1 MGRYLIRRLLQAAVI
16 IFIITIVSFAIISLS
31 TDPMAQYNN
40 NKNISAEDKARIA
53 ASMGLDQPIYVQYAV
68 WLGKILQGDLGVS
81 TTSKEPVSELI
92 VERLPKTLA
101 LMISAYFV
109 IITVSLILG
118 VFSAIKKYSA
128 GDNVITAFS
137 FIGFSM
143 PVFFIGLSLIYIFA
157 VQFKAWGLPYL
168 PTGTGMWDQ
177 KNPIEWARH
186 LILPVT
192 TLALISIAGYT
203 RYLRSGMLETLNQ
216 DYVRTARSKGL
227 SERAILWQH
236 ALKNAMLP
244 FITLVALELPLLFS
258 GALVTETVFSWPGM
272 GRLFWEYADKGDFNV
287 MMGILLIAA
296 VLVVIGQIIVDIGYT
311 FLDPRIKLA

>member
-1 MGRYLIRRLLQAAVI
+1 MGRYLVRRLIQGAVI
-16 IFIITIVSFAIISLS
+16 LIIITIVSFAIITLS

-53 ASMGLDQPIYVQYAV
+53 KSMGLDQPIYVQYVV
-68 WLGKILQGDLGVS
+68 WLGKALRGDLGLS
-81 TTSKEPVSELI
+81 TTSKEPVSSLI
-92 VERLPKTLA
+92 LDRLPKTLV
-101 LMISAYFV
+101 LMISAYIV
-109 IITVSLILG
+109 IIVVSLFLG
-118 VFSAIKKYSA
+118 VFSAVKKYSV
-128 GDNVITAFS
+128 GDNVVTAFS
-137 FIGFSM
+137 FVGFSM

-177 KNPIEWARH
+177 NNPVEWARH
-186 LILPVT
+186 LILPVA

-203 RYLRSGMLETLNQ
+203 RYLRSSMLETMNQ

-227 SERAILWQH
+227 SDRAVLWQH

-244 FITLVALELPLLFS
+244 FITLVALEVPLVFT

-272 GRLFWEYADKGDFNV
+272 GRLFWEFADKGDFNV

-296 VLVVIGQIIVDIGYT
+296 VLVVVGQIIVDIGYT